1 MRLVAIYIKEHFL
14 FSEPQ
19 TINLGG
25 KFLYTIIPR
34 KGTENEYDITREE
47 NPNFIDG
54 FWGDKISLVS
64 AIVGENGTGKTSV
77 LKIINNSYLETSK
90 YALIYEDKGKYYIQ
104 NRTGNKDENENIIKD
119 SNDLFTSNE
128 FELNEFTTSKYESLY
143 FSNIFDRGVKR
154 TNTFLP
160 LNSSDLDDSIKNIE
174 DRNLL
179 FQLQLMNNPIIEE
192 IKKVYKDFPSFQYL
206 QINSNPLSKRNL
218 RQTYIDTNIGFTNV
232 LKKIRDDFDHDF
244 VRLQYQLNEGKYVEA
259 DLIKEIKFNR
269 FVIEITNTPNLLNIF
284 NDILKKALNQ
294 SIEYETTIE
303 QHYFKTPKNIILE
316 KCNNKVIEG
325 ISFNDLAEVECNRI
339 DSIIQNIETSAST
352 TNLLDEVWKKYP
364 LLESS
369 NSGKTHLEDDLLKN
383 FEVNILSLLVLND
396 TYAIN
401 GLQSTFEE
409 YNYNKVRELIND
421 GNSSFIDI
429 LNEFLNKYIAQNHRF
444 IYGKIKEKIGKDLL
458 NADEDLIL
466 KEVSNYKISSHGIKI
481 EDIHRK
487 INQDVKGIF
496 IIKKMY
502 DFLKNNL
509 ADKNSLE
516 FDIKSKDILEKA
528 KEFVSLSQK
537 LREYFSS
544 IPNNEKELFYFDI
557 GKNFSY
563 GEKSIL
569 NLFAQFFE
577 FKLQQRIEQYGWENL
592 NILLDEADLGF
603 HPEWKKK
610 FIYAITT
617 VLSVLFSKE
626 NLQIIITTHDPLT
639 LSDIPNCNVAYLKKD
654 GDKTKV
660 LNQNE
665 KPKKSFG
672 ANITDLL
679 ADSFF
684 IEDGLIGDF
693 AKEKIET
700 TIKWLND
707 CEIKKSNNKSDFYI
721 EESEKEFHLK
731 VIELIDEKMIHY
743 KLREKY
749 FEIFPEK
756 FEEEEKEKNLKKLA
770 AELGYKIEKQND

>member
-1 MRLVAIYIKEHFL
+1 MRLAAVYVKEHFL

-25 KFLYTIIPR
+25 KYLYTIIPR
-34 KGTENEYDITREE
+34 KGTENEYDITRKE
-47 NPNFIDG
+47 NQNFIDG
-54 FWGDKISLVS
+54 FWGENISLVS

-77 LKIINNSYLETSK
+77 LKIINSSYLETSK
-90 YALIYEDKGKYYIQ
+90 YSLIYEEKGKCFIQ

-119 SNDLFTSNE
+119 SKDLFTSNE

-154 TNTFLP
+154 ISTFLP
-160 LNSSDLDDSIKNIE
+160 LNSNDLDDSIKDIE

-179 FQLQLMNNPIIEE
+179 FQLQLMNDPIIEE
-192 IKKVYKDFPSFQYL
+192 IKKVYEDFPSFEYL

-218 RQTYIDTNIGFTNV
+218 RQTYIDTNIGFTNI
-232 LKKIRDDFDHDF
+232 LKKVRDDFDHDF
-244 VRLQYQLNEGKYVEA
+244 DRLQYRLNEGKYVEA
-259 DLIKEIKFNR
+259 DLIKEIQFNR
-269 FVIEITNTPNLLNIF
+269 FVIEITDTPNLLNIF
-284 NDILKKALNQ
+284 KDVYKNALNQ
-294 SIEYETTIE
+294 TIKCETTIE
-303 QHYFKTPKNIILE
+303 QYYFGIPQKITLE
-316 KCNNKVIEG
+316 KCDNKIIEG
-325 ISFNDLAEVECNRI
+325 IGFRDLTDKDHNRI
-339 DSIIQNIETSAST
+339 ESIIQNIETSASI

-364 LLESS
+364 FLESS

-396 TYAIN
+396 TYAIS

-444 IYGKIKEKIGKDLL
+444 IYGEIKGKIGTDLL

-466 KEVSNYKISSHGIKI
+466 KEVANYKISSHGIKI
-481 EDIHRK
+481 EDVHRK
-487 INQDVKGIF
+487 INEDVKGIF
-496 IIKKMY
+496 IIKKTY

-516 FDIKSKDILEKA
+516 FDIKSKDILEKT

-577 FKLQQRIEQYGWENL
+577 FKMQQRIEQYGWENL

-610 FIYAITT
+610 FIYSITT
-617 VLSVLFSKE
+617 VLSVLFSEE

-639 LSDIPNCNVAYLKKD
+639 LSDIPNSNVVYLKKE
-654 GDKTKV
+654 GEKTKV
-660 LNQNE
+660 LSQNE
-665 KPKKSFG
+665 KPKKTFG

-684 IEDGLIGDF
+684 IKDGLIGDF
-693 AKEKIET
+693 AKGKIEEV
-700 TIKWLND
+700 IKFLKKEKS
-707 CEIKKSNNKSDFYI
+707 EINSKEECKKI
-721 EESEKEFHLK
+721 
-731 VIELIDEKMIHY
+731 IELIDEPLM
-743 KLREKY
+743 REKLLEMY
-749 FEIFPEK
+749 YEAFN
-756 FEEEEKEKNLKKLA
+756 EEKLKEKELKILEELA
-770 AELGYKIEKQND
+770 KKHNKKITDA